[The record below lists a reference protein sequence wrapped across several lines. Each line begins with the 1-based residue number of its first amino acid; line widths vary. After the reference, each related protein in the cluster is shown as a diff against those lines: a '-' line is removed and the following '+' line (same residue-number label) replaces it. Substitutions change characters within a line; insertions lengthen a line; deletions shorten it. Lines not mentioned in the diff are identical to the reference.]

1 MHADRETQI
10 PGRSQF
16 KHVVFGPQLWPD
28 AAADAD
34 AAAHFPAIRDA
45 VLSGNWTLAQSA
57 VDSATRVL
65 RQAAANLAQ

>member
-28 AAADAD
+28 AAA
-34 AAAHFPAIRDA
+34 HFPAIRDA
-45 VLSGNWTLAQSA
+45 VLSGNWTLVQSA